1 MRHLCSYCSSIFTL
15 SEMVCSFL
23 GRQSETGCCVLHSA
37 LHQKLNP
44 EPVWSILSE
53 YFCRSAEQ
61 SSAFND
67 PRTRT
72 SPQQPGKMLEKSSS
86 AITEALREHQGTH
99 FSCSFHQ
106 RSQQSCKGKITAK
119 NSSWSTG
126 RLKSPVRYHQ
136 MGKQLWNIPAVVE
149 QGAAPPQSIL
159 WRFPHPVIFPGPCQT
174 HPGSKC
180 LKSGL
185 K

>member
-23 GRQSETGCCVLHSA
+23 GRQSESGCCVLHSA
-37 LHQKLNP
+37 LHQKHNP
-44 EPVWSILSE
+44 EPVWSIPSE

-86 AITEALREHQGTH
+86 AINRGTQRASGHSFLLLLPSEKSAKLQGQNH
-99 FSCSFHQ
+99 CKEFFLKHRQAQESSEISPNGKAAVKHSSCGGAGSCS
-106 RSQQSCKGKITAK
+106 
-119 NSSWSTG
+119 
-126 RLKSPVRYHQ
+126 SPV
-136 MGKQLWNIPAVVE
+136 
-149 QGAAPPQSIL
+149 
-159 WRFPHPVIFPGPCQT
+159 HPVKIPSSCDLPWPLSNT
-174 HPGSKC
+174 PW
-180 LKSGL
+180 
-185 K
+185 